1 MKNLIYDTPAKNTAG
16 TFPRKSAEKL
26 FTFLKKREST
36 TKIRYT
42 RNWANEFAALQN
54 SGIPEAR
61 ISAALKFYL
70 ANHRKPFV
78 PLIFSASG
86 FRKKFLQIEAA
97 AARTPPEKIIVSQ
110 TARDIL
116 RHCGNPVWPDKKT
129 TAAAP
134 EFVQISLDRYLQFLK
149 TLENIWISAAAGA
162 ELIDREQIAKT
173 GYVKSDTWE
182 WANLLQYALNTAP
195 DPAEFI
201 ADWVRC
207 ICAVAN
213 AAPEWDGNLTRYA
226 WGPYTRS
233 WGVRMR
239 ATCRAYNG
247 EPGAWD
253 KIQKLIADNP
263 ARG

>member
-1 MKNLIYDTPAKNTAG
+1 MPFFDFEEKKTA
-16 TFPRKSAEKL
+16 TKFDEKIAQKL
-26 FTFLKKREST
+26 FAALKKINPNA
-36 TKIRYT
+36 KIRYSKI
-42 RNWANEFAALQN
+42 WPEQIAALQN
-54 SGIPEAR
+54 SGIAKAR
-61 ISAALKFYL
+61 ISAALEFYL

-129 TAAAP
+129 TASAP

-149 TLENIWISAAAGA
+149 TLENIWMCARATAKLA
-162 ELIDREQIAKT
+162 DREQTAKT
-173 GYVKSDTWE
+173 GYVKSNIWE
-182 WANLLQYALNTAP
+182 WANLLQYVLNTAP
-195 DPAEFI
+195 DSAEFI
-201 ADWVRC
+201 ADWVRR

-226 WGPYTRS
+226 WGPHTRS

-239 ATCRAYNG
+239 ATCRTYNG